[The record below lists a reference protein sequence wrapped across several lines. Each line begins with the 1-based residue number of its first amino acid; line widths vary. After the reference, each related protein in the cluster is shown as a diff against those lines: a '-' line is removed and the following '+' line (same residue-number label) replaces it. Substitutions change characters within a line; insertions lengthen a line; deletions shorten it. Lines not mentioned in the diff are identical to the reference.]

1 MHVAVLAFPFGSH
14 ALSLLDLVVKLAR
27 AAQETRFSFL
37 NTEKSNSSIFLA
49 ARATLPDN
57 IKAYNVADGV
67 PLNHVFSG
75 NPIERVELF
84 IKETPE
90 NFKMALDMAE
100 AETGQKISCLMTDAF
115 LSFAGSIAEK
125 LSIPWIPVWGP
136 VPHSLSAHI
145 YTDMIR
151 QRYAN
156 SLTHDCSNSGR
167 DGNDVDQ
174 TLEVPGLS
182 VLHVADLPA
191 EVLPPRDAKETLF
204 SFMLGQIGHM
214 VSKVDTLVISF
225 YQELYPEPLLNDLK
239 SKFSNVLNVGFL
251 SISIPPPSLPPSTE
265 DVTGCLSWL
274 DGQKA
279 KSVAFIS
286 FGTVVNIP
294 QSEIEEL
301 AEALEVS
308 GIPFLWALRD
318 SMSYCLPSGFL
329 DRAST
334 HGKVVP
340 WAPQIQVLAHSSI
353 SVFITHCGANSV
365 YESIANGVPMICRP
379 FFADHKLNARLI
391 ADEWRAGVRI
401 DGGIFTKTGVL
412 KSLDLILEREQGRG
426 IRSRAQ
432 DLKELVLKASAPG
445 GRASA
450 DLKTL
455 VEKITAV

>member
-1 MHVAVLAFPFGSH
+1 
-14 ALSLLDLVVKLAR
+14 
-27 AAQETRFSFL
+27 
-37 NTEKSNSSIFLA
+37 
-49 ARATLPDN
+49 
-57 IKAYNVADGV
+57 
-67 PLNHVFSG
+67 
-75 NPIERVELF
+75 
-84 IKETPE
+84 
-90 NFKMALDMAE
+90 MAMDMAE

-115 LSFAGSIAEK
+115 LSFAGSIAEN

-156 SLTHDCSNSGR
+156 SLIHDGSNSGR
-167 DGNDVDQ
+167 DGTDVDQ
-174 TLEVPGLS
+174 TLDVPGLS
-182 VLHVADLPA
+182 VLHVADLSA

-204 SFMLGQIGHM
+204 SCI
-214 VSKVDTLVISF
+214 
-225 YQELYPEPLLNDLK
+225 
-239 SKFSNVLNVGFL
+239 
-251 SISIPPPSLPPSTE
+251 ISIPPPSLPPSTE

-318 SMSYCLPSGFL
+318 SMSDCLPSGFL

-365 YESIANGVPMICRP
+365 YESIANGVPMICNI
-379 FFADHKLNARLI
+379 FAIIVNARLI

-432 DLKELVLKASAPG
+432 DLKELVWKASAPG

-450 DLKTL
+450 DFKTL
-455 VEKITAV
+455 VEKITSV

>member
-49 ARATLPDN
+49 ARATLPDS

-90 NFKMALDMAE
+90 NFMMALDMAE

-136 VPHSLSAHI
+136 VPHSLSVHI

-156 SLTHDCSNSGR
+156 SLIHDY
-167 DGNDVDQ
+167 Q

-182 VLHVADLPA
+182 VLHIADLPA
-191 EVLPPRDAKETLF
+191 EVSPPRDAKETLF
-204 SFMLGQIGHM
+204 SCMLGQIGHM

-301 AEALEVS
+301 AEALETRRT
-308 GIPFLWALRD
+308 PFLWALRD

-340 WAPQIQVLAHSSI
+340 WAPQIQVLSHSSI
-353 SVFITHCGANSV
+353 SHCKWG
-365 YESIANGVPMICRP
+365 PMICRP

-432 DLKELVLKASAPG
+432 DFKELVLKASAPG
-445 GRASA
+445 GRASQ
-450 DLKTL
+450 DFKTL

>member
-14 ALSLLDLVVKLAR
+14 ARSLLDLVVKLAR

-49 ARATLPDN
+49 ARTTLPDN

-90 NFKMALDMAE
+90 NVKTALDMAE

-115 LSFAGSIAEK
+115 LSFAGSIAEN
-125 LSIPWIPVWGP
+125 LSIPWIPVWSP

-156 SLTHDCSNSGR
+156 SLIHGCSNSSELEDR
-167 DGNDVDQ
+167 

-204 SFMLGQIGHM
+204 SCMLGQIGHM
-214 VSKVDTLVISF
+214 VAKVDTLVMNF

-251 SISIPPPSLPPSTE
+251 SLSIPPPSLPPSAE

-301 AEALEVS
+301 AEALEARRT
-308 GIPFLWALRD
+308 PFLWALRD
-318 SMSYCLPSGFL
+318 SMSDCLPSGFL

-353 SVFITHCGANSV
+353 GVFMTHCGANSV
-365 YESIANGVPMICRP
+365 YESIAYGVPMICRP
-379 FFADHKLNARLI
+379 FFADNKFNARLI

-412 KSLDLILEREQGRG
+412 KSLDLILESEQGRG

-432 DLKELVLKASAPG
+432 DLKELVLKASSPG
-445 GRASA
+445 GRASQ

-455 VEKITAV
+455 VEKITSV

>member
-49 ARATLPDN
+49 ARATLPDS

-90 NFKMALDMAE
+90 NFMMALDMAE

-136 VPHSLSAHI
+136 VPHSLSVHI

-156 SLTHDCSNSGR
+156 SLIHDCSNSGR

-182 VLHVADLPA
+182 VLHIADLPA
-191 EVLPPRDAKETLF
+191 EVSPPRDAKETLF
-204 SFMLGQIGHM
+204 SCMLGQIGHM

-301 AEALEVS
+301 AEALETRRT
-308 GIPFLWALRD
+308 PFLWALRD

-340 WAPQIQVLAHSSI
+340 WAPQIQ
-353 SVFITHCGANSV
+353 
-365 YESIANGVPMICRP
+365 
-379 FFADHKLNARLI
+379 
-391 ADEWRAGVRI
+391 
-401 DGGIFTKTGVL
+401 TGVL

-445 GRASA
+445 GRASQ
-450 DLKTL
+450 DFKTL
-455 VEKITAV
+455 VEKIIAV

>member
-14 ALSLLDLVVKLAR
+14 PLSLLDLMLKLAR
-27 AAQETRFSFL
+27 VAQETRFSFL
-37 NTEKSNSSIFLA
+37 TTEKSNSSIFLA
-49 ARATLPDN
+49 ARTSLPDN

-75 NPIERVELF
+75 DPIERVELF
-84 IKETPE
+84 VKEAPE
-90 NFKMALDMAE
+90 NFKTALDMAVL
-100 AETGQKISCLMTDAF
+100 ETGRKISCMMTDAF
-115 LSFAGSIAEK
+115 LSFAGSIAEN
-125 LSIPWIPVWGP
+125 LSIPWIPVWTP

-156 SLTHDCSNSGR
+156 SLIHDCSNS
-167 DGNDVDQ
+167 VELEDQ
-174 TLEVPGLS
+174 TLDVPGLS
-182 VLHVADLPA
+182 EFRIGDLPA

-204 SFMLGQIGHM
+204 SCMLGQIRHTM
-214 VSKVDTLVISF
+214 PKVDTLVMNF

-251 SISIPPPSLPPSTE
+251 SLSIPPPSLPPSAE

-301 AEALEVS
+301 AEALEARRT
-308 GIPFLWALRD
+308 PFLWALRD
-318 SMSYCLPSGFL
+318 SMSDCLPSGFL

-340 WAPQIQVLAHSSI
+340 WAPQIQ
-353 SVFITHCGANSV
+353 
-365 YESIANGVPMICRP
+365 
-379 FFADHKLNARLI
+379 
-391 ADEWRAGVRI
+391 
-401 DGGIFTKTGVL
+401 
-412 KSLDLILEREQGRG
+412 GRG

-432 DLKELVLKASAPG
+432 DLKELVLKASSPG
-445 GRASA
+445 GRASQ
-450 DLKTL
+450 DFKTL
-455 VEKITAV
+455 VEKITSV

>member
-14 ALSLLDLVVKLAR
+14 ALSLLDLVVNLAR
-27 AAQETRFSFL
+27 VAQETRFSFL

-49 ARATLPDN
+49 ARTTLPDS

-90 NFKMALDMAE
+90 NFKMAMDMAE

-115 LSFAGSIAEK
+115 LSFAGSIAEN

-156 SLTHDCSNSGR
+156 SLIHDGSNSGR
-167 DGNDVDQ
+167 DGTDVDQ
-174 TLEVPGLS
+174 TLDVPGLS
-182 VLHVADLPA
+182 VLHVADLSA

-204 SFMLGQIGHM
+204 SCMLGQIGHTM
-214 VSKVDTLVISF
+214 PKVDTLVISF

-318 SMSYCLPSGFL
+318 SMSDCLPSGFL

-412 KSLDLILEREQGRG
+412 KSLDLILEREQGGG

-432 DLKELVLKASAPG
+432 DLKELVWKASAPG

-450 DLKTL
+450 DFKTL
-455 VEKITAV
+455 VEKITSV

>member
-1 MHVAVLAFPFGSH
+1 
-14 ALSLLDLVVKLAR
+14 
-27 AAQETRFSFL
+27 
-37 NTEKSNSSIFLA
+37 
-49 ARATLPDN
+49 
-57 IKAYNVADGV
+57 
-67 PLNHVFSG
+67 
-75 NPIERVELF
+75 
-84 IKETPE
+84 
-90 NFKMALDMAE
+90 MAE
-100 AETGQKISCLMTDAF
+100 AETGRKISCLITDAF
-115 LSFAGSIAEK
+115 LSFAGSIAEN
-125 LSIPWIPVWGP
+125 LSIPWIPVWTP

-156 SLTHDCSNSGR
+156 SVSHDCSNS
-167 DGNDVDQ
+167 VELEDQ
-174 TLEVPGLS
+174 TLDVPGLS
-182 VLHVADLPA
+182 EFRIGDLPA
-191 EVLPPRDAKETLF
+191 EVLPQRDAKRNSLF
-204 SFMLGQIGHM
+204 LH
-214 VSKVDTLVISF
+214 V
-225 YQELYPEPLLNDLK
+225 
-239 SKFSNVLNVGFL
+239 

-308 GIPFLWALRD
+308 GTPFLWALRD
-318 SMSYCLPSGFL
+318 SMSDCLPSGFL

-391 ADEWRAGVRI
+391 ADEWRAG
-401 DGGIFTKTGVL
+401 
-412 KSLDLILEREQGRG
+412 GRG

-432 DLKELVLKASAPG
+432 DLKELVLKASSPG
-445 GRASA
+445 GRASQ
-450 DLKTL
+450 DFKTL
-455 VEKITAV
+455 VEKITSV